1 MYNVYFISLTENCPD
16 KVSAAARKMLET
28 LVEKEKDNFY
38 AYSYVWNKDDEWCS
52 EFGTVGIK
60 SACGGIRRFC

>member
-1 MYNVYFISLTENCPD
+1 MNTEFLQYVREVGEAYRSLLTVE
-16 KVSAAARKMLET
+16 
-28 LVEKEKDNFY
+28 EKENFF